1 LSDVCWELGN
11 IVTHELL
18 VTEPPFVSGSAKL
31 TFEFELA
38 KLLAVTGPW
47 AKALKC
53 LESAHITPDIIY
65 FYFLAVVAQ
74 LQDEFSKNPYQM
86 RTSTIEG
93 IRAITNSR
101 FDELIEDAPNDTYII
116 AFFLNPGWFE
126 SGKCSSS

>member
-1 LSDVCWELGN
+1 
-11 IVTHELL
+11 
-18 VTEPPFVSGSAKL
+18 VSGSAKL

-53 LESAHITPDIIY
+53 LESANITPDIIY

-93 IRAITNSR
+93 IQAITNSC

-116 AFFLNPGWFE
+116 TFFLNPGWFE
-126 SGKCSSS
+126 SGKCSSG